1 MSSSS
6 PETVPSTGS
15 AGVEPPAAAPPTAP
29 AARRPGAR
37 LGPGLL
43 LFFRVMRANPLTF
56 AGFVLVV
63 LIVGTATLV
72 EVVPFLTNL
81 VLGHAI
87 QLYPYDPNS
96 ANAAGTFLPPSP
108 QHWMGT
114 DLVGQDI
121 FSRVLAA
128 LPIDLFI
135 GITIAGGS
143 LVVGGGLGLVAGFW
157 DAPRS
162 AGGFLSV
169 GILRVTDV
177 FLSFPSLVLALAI
190 AASLGRGTYPSML
203 AVFATWWP
211 FYVRLTRGEVLVIKQ
226 QPYITAARAAGVSEG
241 RILVRHVLRNL
252 IEPLAVYFTLD
263 IGTVIV
269 TYSTIS
275 FIGVG
280 VPASVPEWGN
290 MIERYQDFLVTQ
302 PYMIGFVA
310 LAIFVTVLAFSLL
323 GDGLRDLLDPR
334 SRRVLAGVA
343 VTRGGGAPTTAVG
356 PLVGAAPEGEEP

>member
-1 MSSSS
+1 MSSSAG
-6 PETVPSTGS
+6 PAPPDST
-15 AGVEPPAAAPPTAP
+15 PAAADLARSPASPRRGR
-29 AARRPGAR
+29 AARGAR
-37 LGPGLL
+37 IGSGVV

-63 LIVGTATLV
+63 LILGAAVLV
-72 EVVPFLTNL
+72 EAVPFLTNL

-96 ANAAGTFLPPSP
+96 PNPSGTLLPPSGS
-108 QHWMGT
+108 HWMGT
-114 DLVGQDI
+114 DFVGEDI

-128 LPIDLFI
+128 LPVDLFI
-135 GITIAGGS
+135 GISIAGAS
-143 LVVGGGLGLVAGFW
+143 LLVGGGLGLVAGFW
-157 DAPRS
+157 DDPRS
-162 AGGFLSV
+162 AGGILSV

-190 AASLGRGTYPSML
+190 AASLGRGTYTSML

-226 QPYITAARAAGVSEG
+226 QPYITAARAAGVSEP

-252 IEPLAVYFTLD
+252 IEPLLVYFTLD

-302 PYMIGFVA
+302 PYMVGFVA
-310 LAIFVTVLAFSLL
+310 LAIFLTVLAFSLL

-334 SRRVLAGVA
+334 SRRVLASVGVS
-343 VTRGGGAPTTAVG
+343 RGAPAPASA
-356 PLVGAAPEGEEP
+356 PLAGEEA